1 MKNLAW
7 ILAVVL
13 STSTMAQNKTKTK
26 TKKVETI
33 EIQTSAVCDMCK
45 ELIIDKNLVFEK
57 GLKYAEMDVETGV
70 LTVKYRND
78 RTSAAHIRNLISDLG
93 YSADSV
99 LADPVAY
106 DNLHFCCK
114 KKCE

>member
-13 STSTMAQNKTKTK
+13 STSTMAQNKTK

>member
-1 MKNLAW
+1 
-7 ILAVVL
+7 
-13 STSTMAQNKTKTK
+13 MAQNKTKA
-26 TKKVETI
+26 KKVETV

-99 LADPVAY
+99 KADPVAY

-114 KKCE
+114 KPHE

>member
-1 MKNLAW
+1 
-7 ILAVVL
+7 
-13 STSTMAQNKTKTK
+13 MAQNKTK
-26 TKKVETI
+26 KVETV

-57 GLKYAEMDVETGV
+57 GLKYAEMDVETGI
-70 LTVKYRND
+70 LTVRYRND
-78 RTSAAHIRNLISDLG
+78 RTSAEHIRNLISDLG

-99 LADPVAY
+99 LADPIAY

>member
-13 STSTMAQNKTKTK
+13 STSTMAQKKMK